1 MSEKLQGKSE
11 RGGRMTYL
19 YKYIDMNDNI
29 TKYVGIVSEKNR
41 ELKDRIIE
49 HCKKDVWSHGY
60 FRVEY
65 IELQSKTDAEYL
77 ESHFI
82 SVYQTDKYFN
92 KAKKEWGKSALLDN
106 HKFIWKL
113 YIIYN
118 NDITMANIDTLV
130 KNSKELKNM
139 VDRSKKYSIWQGKN
153 GAWYVYVPDVTKK
166 RKRRLIKR
174 KSREDLEQYLKKFY
188 NTIEE

>member
-1 MSEKLQGKSE
+1 
-11 RGGRMTYL
+11 MTYL

-49 HCKKDVWSHGY
+49 HYKKDVWSHGY

-92 KAKKEWGKSALLDN
+92 KADKVNYYRQGRGY
-106 HKFIWKL
+106 KFIYK
-113 YIIYN
+113 
-118 NDITMANIDTLV
+118 ITYESD
-130 KNSKELKNM
+130 K
-139 VDRSKKYSIWQGKN
+139 
-153 GAWYVYVPDVTKK
+153 
-166 RKRRLIKR
+166 
-174 KSREDLEQYLKKFY
+174 
-188 NTIEE
+188 

>member
-1 MSEKLQGKSE
+1 MINKIQKKVEKVI
-11 RGGRMTYL
+11 YL

-49 HCKKDVWSHGY
+49 HYKKDVWSHGY

-82 SVYQTDKYFN
+82 SVYRTDKYFN
-92 KAKKEWGKSALLDN
+92 KAKKEWGKSALLEN
-106 HKFIWKL
+106 RKFIWKL
-113 YIIYN
+113 YIVYN
-118 NDITMANIDTLV
+118 NDITVANIKNLV
-130 KNSKELKNM
+130 EKTQKLKYMGNKL
-139 VDRSKKYSIWQGKN
+139 DKKPSIWQGKN
-153 GAWYVYVPDVTKK
+153 GFWYVYVPDATKK
-166 RKRRLIKR
+166 RKMRLVKR
-174 KSREDLEQYLKKFY
+174 KSKESLEKYIRDFY
-188 NTIEE
+188 NEFKE

>member
-1 MSEKLQGKSE
+1 MINKIQKKVEKVI
-11 RGGRMTYL
+11 YL

-49 HCKKDVWSHGY
+49 HYKKDVWSHGY

-82 SVYQTDKYFN
+82 SVYRTDKYFN
-92 KAKKEWGKSALLDN
+92 KAKKEWGKSALLEN
-106 HKFIWKL
+106 RKFIWKL
-113 YIIYN
+113 YIVYN
-118 NDITMANIDTLV
+118 NDITVANIKNLV
-130 KNSKELKNM
+130 EKTQKLKYM
-139 VDRSKKYSIWQGKN
+139 VNNYK
-153 GAWYVYVPDVTKK
+153 
-166 RKRRLIKR
+166 
-174 KSREDLEQYLKKFY
+174 
-188 NTIEE
+188 